1 MVRTFASVAS
11 PELMGERTDTSN
23 LSSDLYTHPNQF
35 LEYSFKNVS
44 NIFVNAIQ
52 ENLLE
57 LCLLFFHFFKF
68 YLFIALK
75 QNRVL
80 NAVLKNDYRSNTV
93 YFQNKTERG
102 IMFGSGNKHLF
113 CPCVYYGYL
122 FCLQLVLFI
131 LSEHRT
137 DVTRPQMNACQVPS
151 HCCCLNSRNVNWET
165 LL

>member
-1 MVRTFASVAS
+1 
-11 PELMGERTDTSN
+11 MGERTDTSN
-23 LSSDLYTHPNQF
+23 LSSDLHTHPNQF
-35 LEYSFKNVS
+35 LEYSLKNVS

-52 ENLLE
+52 QNLLE
-57 LCLLFFHFFKF
+57 LCLLFIISLNFIYLFI

-80 NAVLKNDYRSNTV
+80 NAVLKNDYHSNAV

-113 CPCVYYGYL
+113 CPCIYYGYP

-131 LSEHRT
+131 LSEHCT

-151 HCCCLNSRNVNWET
+151 HCYCLNSQNVNWET